1 MGGNGKLRA
10 ARAPG
15 GAAHG
20 GIFMHGRKR
29 GSWLAAAALLCGAA
43 GASAETW
50 YAQRISSG
58 ECVPLRI
65 EDLWSRGAWL
75 RAETVIGGRPI
86 VTIVRGDRYITL
98 DRLSDS
104 GVSVKRHPN
113 AQAADEPKGR
123 PFGNEL
129 RELQRAGG
137 ERVGEEDLGG
147 GAKCVLW
154 RLTSNEGRT
163 EVCTGEEESP
173 RIFFVRRWD
182 RASNCNLQW
191 RYVQWLRNFEVKSG
205 FFAAPAKARIESYSY
220 EKYVQTL
227 GQSAAG
233 LAFPLLL
240 HGPREE

>member
-1 MGGNGKLRA
+1 
-10 ARAPG
+10 
-15 GAAHG
+15 
-20 GIFMHGRKR
+20 MHGRKR
-29 GSWLAAAALLCGAA
+29 GSWLAAAVALCCGAVGA
-43 GASAETW
+43 MGASAETW

-86 VTIVRGDRYITL
+86 VTIVRGDRYITV
-98 DRLSDS
+98 DRLSGS

-129 RELQRAGG
+129 RELRRAGG
-137 ERVGEEDLGG
+137 ELVGEEELGG
-147 GAKCVLW
+147 GAKCALW

-163 EVCTGEEESP
+163 EVCTSQEDSP

-191 RYVQWLRNFEVKSG
+191 RYVQWLRDFEMKGS
-205 FFAAPAKARIESYSY
+205 FFAAPAKAKIESYSY
-220 EKYVQTL
+220 EKYVQSL

-233 LAFPLLL
+233 PALPPLIPLLL